1 MTHYSGEELLD
12 MFTILAPYI
21 PLAITDDVGIAVIKN
36 GIYTV
41 HIPNKTLKSHVQAA
55 KLTKKPGEPV
65 QGQASLECLT
75 TGRRVAKIVS
85 AEKSPYGVPYVA
97 CALPIKDGDKV
108 VGCITTTKTVDTR
121 QKIKA
126 ISNDLAASS
135 EEMSAEMEGLNSGAS
150 SVLGNSREL
159 VAINLEL
166 EESIQQ
172 SNQIVL
178 FIKNIVIQ
186 TNLLG
191 LNAAIEA
198 ARAGQN
204 GAGFSV
210 VAQEIRKLAMTS
222 SDSVK
227 TIAASLNQ
235 MQQVVQ
241 RQKGKT
247 EEINDFIAV
256 QAKAVQ
262 AMTDASQSLAT
273 MATDLSLIADKMFE
287 DE

>member
-75 TGRRVAKIVS
+75 TGRRVAKIVR

-108 VGCITTTKTVDTR
+108 VGCITTTKTVDTQ

-273 MATDLSLIADKMFE
+273 MATELSFIADKMFE

>member
-108 VGCITTTKTVDTR
+108 VGCITTTKTVDTQ

-273 MATDLSLIADKMFE
+273 TATELSFIADKMFE

>member
-1 MTHYSGEELLD
+1 MHYSGEELLD

-41 HIPNKTLKSHVQAA
+41 HIPNKTLKSHAQAA
-55 KLTKKPGEPV
+55 KFTKKPGEPV

-97 CALPIKDGDKV
+97 CALPIKAGDKV
-108 VGCITTTKTVDTR
+108 VGCITTTKTVDTQ

-126 ISNDLAASS
+126 VSNDLAASS

-159 VAINLEL
+159 VTINLEL

-273 MATDLSLIADKMFE
+273 MATELSLIADKMFE

>member
-1 MTHYSGEELLD
+1 VTHYSGEELLD

-41 HIPNKTLKSHVQAA
+41 HIPNKTLKSHAQAA
-55 KLTKKPGEPV
+55 KLTKKPGELV

-108 VGCITTTKTVDTR
+108 VGCITTTKTVDTQ

-150 SVLGNSREL
+150 SVVGNSREL

-210 VAQEIRKLAMTS
+210 VAQEIRKLALTS

-273 MATDLSLIADKMFE
+273 MATELSFIADKMFE

>member
-1 MTHYSGEELLD
+1 MHYSGEELLD

-41 HIPNKTLKSHVQAA
+41 HIPNKTLKSHAQAA

-97 CALPIKDGDKV
+97 CALPIKEGDKV
-108 VGCITTTKTVDTR
+108 VGCITTTKTVDTQ

-150 SVLGNSREL
+150 SVVGNSREL

-166 EESIQQ
+166 EDSIQQ

-262 AMTDASQSLAT
+262 TMTDASQSLAT
-273 MATDLSLIADKMFE
+273 MATELSFIADKMFE

>member
-12 MFTILAPYI
+12 MFTILASYI
-21 PLAITDDVGIAVIKN
+21 PLAITDDMGIAVIKN

-41 HIPNKTLKSHVQAA
+41 HIPNKTLKSHAQAA
-55 KLTKKPGEPV
+55 KLTKKPGELV

-108 VGCITTTKTVDTR
+108 VGCITTTKTVDTQ

-150 SVLGNSREL
+150 SVVGNSREL

-166 EESIQQ
+166 EDSIQQ

-247 EEINDFIAV
+247 EEINDFIAG

-273 MATDLSLIADKMFE
+273 MATELSFIADKTFE

>member
-41 HIPNKTLKSHVQAA
+41 HIPNKTLKSHAQAA
-55 KLTKKPGEPV
+55 KLTKKPGELV

-108 VGCITTTKTVDTR
+108 VGCITTTKTVDTQ

-135 EEMSAEMEGLNSGAS
+135 EEMSAEMEGLNSGVS
-150 SVLGNSREL
+150 SVVGNSREL

-210 VAQEIRKLAMTS
+210 VAQEIRKLALTS

-273 MATDLSLIADKMFE
+273 MATELSFIADKMFE

>member
-1 MTHYSGEELLD
+1 MHYSGEELLD

-41 HIPNKTLKSHVQAA
+41 HIPNKTLKSHAQAA
-55 KLTKKPGEPV
+55 KLTKKPGELV

-108 VGCITTTKTVDTR
+108 VGCITTTKTVDTQ

-135 EEMSAEMEGLNSGAS
+135 EEMSAEMEGLNSGVS
-150 SVLGNSREL
+150 SVVGNSREL

-210 VAQEIRKLAMTS
+210 VAQEIRKLALTS

-273 MATDLSLIADKMFE
+273 MATELSFIADKMFE

>member
-12 MFTILAPYI
+12 MFTILASYI
-21 PLAITDDVGIAVIKN
+21 PLAITDDMGIAVIKN

-41 HIPNKTLKSHVQAA
+41 HIPNKTLKLHAQAD

-108 VGCITTTKTVDTR
+108 VGCITTTKTVDTQ

-150 SVLGNSREL
+150 SIVGNSREL

-166 EESIQQ
+166 EDSIQQ

-227 TIAASLNQ
+227 TIAASLN
-235 MQQVVQ
+235 
-241 RQKGKT
+241 
-247 EEINDFIAV
+247 
-256 QAKAVQ
+256 
-262 AMTDASQSLAT
+262 
-273 MATDLSLIADKMFE
+273 
-287 DE
+287 